1 MSNPVRKLNV
11 DRHSLA
17 RPQTRT
23 DSSAMRRL
31 VRRELIDNLVDYVDT
46 EVLLSDPAFL
56 TLERLVT
63 YQRLKGEPAVT
74 IEQASEYLVERQ
86 ADAAVIDNSFLH
98 ELTKPELRELRVF
111 TEWLGGKLSEGS

>member
-1 MSNPVRKLNV
+1 
-11 DRHSLA
+11 
-17 RPQTRT
+17 
-23 DSSAMRRL
+23 MRRL